1 MILIFV
7 VFDNPNFQ
15 KKRVQLM
22 TEDKKIAIEHGILD
36 LIEKDGRVTQTELSR
51 SLRVSI
57 GLVNAYLK
65 RLINK
70 GYVKVSNVK
79 TSTIKYMLTPE
90 GLTQKY
96 HLTRSYMAHS
106 LDFYRKIKVAVEHRL
121 VRLKLEEVR
130 TVVFVGSG
138 EIAEIMYLYLGDTKI
153 KLLAVFDDIEGEEG
167 RMFFG
172 YEIKPVNQISEYL
185 SNNGVDK
192 ILINHFEE
200 VDNKEKQVLSLGIE
214 QKMIDGNW

>member
-1 MILIFV
+1 
-7 VFDNPNFQ
+7 
-15 KKRVQLM
+15 M

-36 LIEKDGRVTQTELSR
+36 LIDKDGRVTQTELSR

-65 RLINK
+65 NLIGK

-79 TSTIKYMLTPE
+79 ASTIRYMLTPE
-90 GLTQKY
+90 GLAQKY
-96 HLTRSYMAHS
+96 YLTRSYMSHS
-106 LDFYRKIKVAVEHRL
+106 LDFYRKIKIAVEHRI

-153 KLLAVFDDIEGEEG
+153 QLLDVFDNIEGSSDKV
-167 RMFFG
+167 FFG
-172 YEIKPVNQISEYL
+172 YKVKPIEELGNYL
-185 SNNGVDK
+185 KDHDVDK
-192 ILINHFEE
+192 ILLNYFEDVE
-200 VDNKEKQVLSLGIE
+200 LIE
-214 QKMIDGNW
+214 QKIRSLSIDNNKIETGW

>member
-1 MILIFV
+1 
-7 VFDNPNFQ
+7 
-15 KKRVQLM
+15 M
-22 TEDKKIAIEHGILD
+22 TEDKKIVIEHGILD
-36 LIEKDGRVTQTELSR
+36 LIDKDGRVTQTELSR

-57 GLVNAYLK
+57 GLVNAYIK
-65 RLINK
+65 RLVNK

-90 GLTQKY
+90 GLAQKY

-106 LDFYRKIKVAVEHRL
+106 LDYYRKIKIAVEHRI

-153 KLLAVFDDIEGEEG
+153 KLLEVFDDIQDGQEK
-167 RMFFG
+167 MFFG
-172 YEIKPVNQISEYL
+172 YKVKTMGELAEYIK
-185 SNNGVDK
+185 NNSVDK
-192 ILINHFEE
+192 ILLNYFEE
-200 VDNKEKQVLSLGIE
+200 IENAENTIKRNVADLNKIE
-214 QKMIDGNW
+214 ARW

>member
-1 MILIFV
+1 
-7 VFDNPNFQ
+7 
-15 KKRVQLM
+15 M
-22 TEDKKIAIEHGILD
+22 TEDKKIVIEHGILD
-36 LIEKDGRVTQTELSR
+36 LIDKDGRVTQTELSR

-57 GLVNAYLK
+57 GLVNAYIK
-65 RLINK
+65 RLVNK

-90 GLTQKY
+90 GLAQKY

-106 LDFYRKIKVAVEHRL
+106 LDYYRKIKVAVEHRI

-153 KLLAVFDDIEGEEG
+153 KLLEVFDDLQDGNEK
-167 RMFFG
+167 MFFG
-172 YEIKPVNQISEYL
+172 YKVKPINELAEYIK
-185 SNNGVDK
+185 NNNVDK
-192 ILINHFEE
+192 ILLNYFEE
-200 VDNKEKQVLSLGIE
+200 IE
-214 QKMIDGNW
+214 QIENTIKKNVSDINKIEARW

>member
-1 MILIFV
+1 
-7 VFDNPNFQ
+7 
-15 KKRVQLM
+15 M

-65 RLINK
+65 RLVNK

-90 GLTQKY
+90 GLAQKY
-96 HLTRSYMAHS
+96 NLTRSYMAHS
-106 LDFYRKIKVAVEHRL
+106 LDYYRKIKLAVENRI

-130 TVVFVGSG
+130 TVIFIGSG

-153 KLLAVFDDIEGEEG
+153 KLLDVFDDLQDEPE

-172 YEIKPVNQISEYL
+172 YKVKPIDELHEYAK
-185 SNNGVDK
+185 GRDVDK
-192 ILINHFEE
+192 ILLNYFEE
-200 VDNKEKQVLSLGIE
+200 LDDVEDKVRSFGLADNKIE
-214 QKMIDGNW
+214 SRW